1 MELRC
6 PKGHV
11 STDPDYCSECGA
23 KLQGAKSAITAA
35 TAIAPE
41 ELAAAA
47 GGEPCPVCA
56 TPRVVGAR
64 FCEVCR
70 YDFQAV
76 AASEVAA
83 PARSPEPPA
92 AEPPAAGP
100 PAAGPPA
107 AEPAQQQAPPVV
119 PGAPNLL
126 PSEPVPQHWDVVIT
140 VDPSLYRNPDPA
152 QPCPVQAPERTF
164 PLDMDE
170 NLVGRRSEK
179 KDIHPEI
186 MIADPGISRRH
197 LSLRRRE
204 DGGFLAIELD
214 STNGT
219 HLNEAP
225 LEAGIPTPLRD
236 GDQLTLGCWTRL
248 TIRAR

>member
-23 KLQGAKSAITAA
+23 KLQGAKSAIT
-35 TAIAPE
+35 E

-56 TPRVVGAR
+56 TPRVVGAC

-70 YDFQAV
+70 YDFQAA
-76 AASEVAA
+76 AASDAAA
-83 PARSPEPPA
+83 PARSPDPPA
-92 AEPPAAGP
+92 AE
-100 PAAGPPA
+100 PPA
-107 AEPAQQQAPPVV
+107 AEPAQQQAFPVV
-119 PGAPNLL
+119 PTAPNLV
-126 PSEPVPQHWDVVIT
+126 PSEPVPQHWDVIIT